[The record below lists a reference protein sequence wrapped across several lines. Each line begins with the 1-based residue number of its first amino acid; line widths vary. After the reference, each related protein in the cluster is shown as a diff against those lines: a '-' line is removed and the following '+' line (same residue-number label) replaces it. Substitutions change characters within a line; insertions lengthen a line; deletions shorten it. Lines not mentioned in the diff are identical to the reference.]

1 MIDSNQPD
9 LDRLTYTVA
18 EAAQLLG
25 ISKTTAYECTKTGE
39 IKSITLGR
47 RIIIPRQAIRELLT
61 ETSSNARKDL

>member
-1 MIDSNQPD
+1 MTGTNQPD
-9 LDRLTYTVA
+9 LERLTYTVA

-47 RIIIPRQAIRELLT
+47 RIIIPRQVIEELLDRT
-61 ETSSNARKDL
+61 